1 MSSQRG
7 LINNRFEFL
16 KKGNRRYADAQALE
30 KAGFKN
36 RRGLPYR
43 SEMVQTLKSD
53 SQTELRRDTDSNLNV
68 DFF

>member
-16 KKGNRRYADAQALE
+16 KKGNRRYADAQALG

-36 RRGLPYR
+36 RQALPYR
-43 SEMVQTLKSD
+43 SEMVQT
-53 SQTELRRDTDSNLNV
+53 
-68 DFF
+68 